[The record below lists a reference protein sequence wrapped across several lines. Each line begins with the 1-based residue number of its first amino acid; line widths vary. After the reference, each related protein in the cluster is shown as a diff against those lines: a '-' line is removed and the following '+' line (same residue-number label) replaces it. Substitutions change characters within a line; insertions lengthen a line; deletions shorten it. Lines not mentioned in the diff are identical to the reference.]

1 MWECGIP
8 LCKELAGIYETK
20 LFDYDK
26 LASIL
31 VSCHGTMYEILSLVS
46 SMLSLIPRLS
56 PHANG
61 KLGGGLGTRLGG
73 SDMGKWK
80 YQHQNVLEFGD

>member
-31 VSCHGTMYEILSLVS
+31 VSCHG
-46 SMLSLIPRLS
+46 SMLSFVPRLS
-56 PHANG
+56 PHTNG

-73 SDMGKWK
+73 SDMGRWE
-80 YQHQNVLEFGD
+80 Y

>member
-31 VSCHGTMYEILSLVS
+31 VSCHGSILSLV
-46 SMLSLIPRLS
+46 LRLS
-56 PHANG
+56 PHANR
-61 KLGGGLGTRLGG
+61 KLGGAWERC
-73 SDMGKWK
+73 
-80 YQHQNVLEFGD
+80 